1 MFLPIAHTHA
11 HMHTH
16 DFYNCKTMKKFSKIA
31 HARRS
36 FRPRRTI
43 KSASTPLRT
52 SYIHSKQLSSVM
64 PINKC
69 MGLQAQARA
78 LKNIVASARKY
89 YYGRSEIL
97 LQALTARNK
106 NTNME
111 DMPQCPIQKL
121 LDNFISAEKVK
132 QCLIQICP
140 YVGEKVFVGEFLG
153 VCGLKS
159 R

>member
-1 MFLPIAHTHA
+1 
-11 HMHTH
+11 MHGLAST
-16 DFYNCKTMKKFSKIA
+16 
-31 HARRS
+31 
-36 FRPRRTI
+36 
-43 KSASTPLRT
+43 SAS
-52 SYIHSKQLSSVM
+52 
-64 PINKC
+64 
-69 MGLQAQARA
+69 AQ
-78 LKNIVASARKY
+78 KHCCE
-89 YYGRSEIL
+89 RSEIL